1 MSDQVEIEVEI
12 EAPEVEIEVEVDAEV
27 QIEVEIPEV
36 EVEIEIPEVEVEIEF
51 EAPDIQSEVA
61 VEVEFEAPSLEVD
74 YQLEV
79 EAPEIETQIAGGMTF
94 EIDANVT
101 LDANTTMYQSKLDI
115 PIMEVEGEYG
125 GSSHHRSGYTKVWCG
140 LLPLFVILYLLA
152 VGCASFGLYFWFTTT
167 CAANQE
173 ECWKVYLPM
182 WYTMVGWAVLLIV
195 ANWIHCTYLNLKK
208 REAMEIESGIQIE
221 IDV

>member
-36 EVEIEIPEVEVEIEF
+36 EIPEVEVEVEIEIEI
-51 EAPDIQSEVA
+51 EAPEIQLEVA
-61 VEVEFEAPSLEVD
+61 VEVDVEVPSLEFD
-74 YQLEV
+74 SQIEV
-79 EAPEIETQIAGGMTF
+79 EAPEIETKIAGGMTF

-115 PIMEVEGEYG
+115 PIMEVEGEFG

-152 VGCASFGLYFWFTTT
+152 LGCASFGLYFWFTTT
-167 CAANQE
+167 CAANQQ

-208 REAMEIESGIQIE
+208 REPMEMESGIQIE
-221 IDV
+221 IAS